1 MVKMYNRP
9 IYHSSQTN
17 VHPYSL
23 EEYLSAAG
31 VTLQKHWQLSR
42 QQAQVAKHFDDYFH
56 FGGFPELVNV
66 TAKRAWLTG
75 IYNKIFF
82 SDVVVRNGVRNE
94 DALRMTIQRLA
105 MSVKHP
111 IAYNRIANLIKS
123 TGVSTNAT
131 SVINFVRYLKESCL
145 VFSIDNYAT
154 KFIEKETMKKHY
166 FEDNGLLTLFL
177 SDAETS
183 LLENICALHLHRA
196 YEEEVYFY
204 NRNIEVE
211 QIASSY
217 LPAMTFDGC
226 VIAYSK

>member
-9 IYHSSQTN
+9 IYHSSHTN

-82 SDVVVRNGVRNE
+82 SDIVVRNGVRNE
-94 DALRMTIQRLA
+94 DARL
-105 MSVKHP
+105 
-111 IAYNRIANLIKS
+111 
-123 TGVSTNAT
+123 
-131 SVINFVRYLKESCL
+131 
-145 VFSIDNYAT
+145 
-154 KFIEKETMKKHY
+154 
-166 FEDNGLLTLFL
+166 
-177 SDAETS
+177 
-183 LLENICALHLHRA
+183 
-196 YEEEVYFY
+196 Y

-211 QIASSY
+211 QIVSSY